1 MMEERRRKTAR
12 SDDAEPFL
20 VGLAELEKMLTGR
33 GSGVLLVDVRSEEAF
48 LRERIPGSLS
58 VPRGVL
64 EFLIEEVVP
73 DRGATLITVCEDGAL
88 SSKAA
93 GTLRDLGYEFSYGL
107 RDGLEEWKRAGHPVV
122 CGKPAAGDAPLSWR
136 WAHGEGSR
144 LIRE

>member
-1 MMEERRRKTAR
+1 MEEKIP
-12 SDDAEPFL
+12 EPAKSGPNPSYAISL
-20 VGLAELEKMLTGR
+20 PGVEKLLT
-33 GSGVLLVDVRSEEAF
+33 SGQTRVFLVDVRAEEAF

-73 DRGATLITVCEDGAL
+73 DRGPTLIAVCDDGAL

-93 GTLRDLGYEFSYGL
+93 GTLRELGYDSAYALQGGL
-107 RDGLEEWKRAGHPVV
+107 KEWKQAGHPVV
-122 CGKPAAGDAPLSWR
+122 HGKPAAGDAPLSWR